1 MMTTSQNRSNMKR
14 SLSII
19 LAAAAVLACT
29 KTEST
34 FDVAQ
39 QSEIALT
46 PVSGSMT
53 KAAINNGIFP
63 TDNHIALY
71 GFYTSNVEAGQVTDY
86 SKFNIQYFNNTE
98 FHCES
103 GQTAWDGLL
112 SDYYWPATGSIV
124 FAGYSLNVPKQDQIE
139 SEQNGTPSY
148 DLSKDQLKITGYT
161 QSNKTDE
168 TYDLLYFGRT
178 ASSYGKNI
186 LSVPV
191 VFEHALAWI
200 EVQVMGGTG
209 ALMGGE
215 RTWRATKVEFRD
227 VATTGNFEYKGVQT
241 AAANTNPVKWTA
253 QSVQTGAENVVVYT
267 GSQDLT
273 NGMKRIEDVQ
283 AGTLII
289 PQAAK
294 KLYVTIEYASPAGA
308 PIKEV
313 IEIDIPTYTPAWEAG
328 KKYTYQLT
336 FSPQEILVAPK
347 VDKWPGAVE
356 TAMPAYN

>member
-1 MMTTSQNRSNMKR
+1 MKR

-29 KTEST
+29 KTEQT
-34 FDVAQ
+34 FDASQ
-39 QSEIALT
+39 QSEIAIM
-46 PVSGSMT
+46 PVSGKMT
-53 KAAINNGIFP
+53 KAAITDGVFP
-63 TDNHIALY
+63 TDNHIGLY
-71 GFYTSNVEAGQVTDY
+71 AFYTSDVNAGPVSDY
-86 SKFNIQYFNNTE
+86 SKFSIMYFDNTE
-98 FHCES
+98 FHCEA

-112 SDYYWPATGSIV
+112 SDYYWPATGSLV
-124 FAGYSLNVPKQDQIE
+124 FAGYSLNVPKQDQIK

-178 ASSYGKNI
+178 ASSYGKNT

-209 ALMGGE
+209 ALMGGG

-227 VATTGNFEYKGVQT
+227 VATKGNFEYKGVQT
-241 AAANTNPVKWTA
+241 AAANTNPVKWTE

-273 NGMKRIEDVQ
+273 GGMKPIENVQ

-294 KLYVTIEYASPAGA
+294 KLYVTIEYASPAGDS
-308 PIKEV
+308 IKEV
-313 IEIDIPTYTPAWEAG
+313 IEVDIPVYTSAWEAG

-347 VDKWPGAVE
+347 VDKWPGAEE
-356 TAMPAYN
+356 TTWPSQN